1 MICLYRKTISHSFW
15 VVDIFTYI
23 AGIRGFWLKIL
34 FVNLD
39 YQELDILYFIA
50 LY

>member
-1 MICLYRKTISHSFW
+1 MLL
-15 VVDIFTYI
+15 I
-23 AGIRGFWLKIL
+23 AGIHGFWLKIL
-34 FVNLD
+34 FVNLA